1 MTGYI
6 SSRSVRT
13 ALAILVTCY
22 AAAVYRFWTGSRD
35 LITNPEVDRITA
47 EDLPTSLSAL
57 SSASASSI
65 ENMASRSLTQ
75 LRALAAIT
83 GGFVAD
89 AATMGLHWIYD
100 PAKLQSLVDST
111 GGKPEF
117 FSPPAC
123 PFYEYKSG
131 ALSPYGDEI
140 LPLLQDV
147 ATRGEFNAPEF
158 ALVSYHAAKTYTG
171 RLNQVFKELVR
182 KGDEGLVYPDLASPS
197 KDIHGGIKVP
207 ILVARYLNEPI
218 ATLLKKVREA
228 TKVHEESP
236 EPEDAAVASALL
248 LQQVVA
254 GVSVNDAIASLASNE
269 EINSST
275 RAEIQ
280 DVLDSVKAK
289 TFPDA
294 TTAVG
299 QFGKSCTLP
308 GVLKGLLYV
317 LLTTNDYSEAIRVN
331 MAAGGDNC
339 SRSIIIGAVYAAA
352 SASADGK
359 NGIPEVW
366 KSKTTRYTEIDEW
379 ANKVVS
385 QA

>member
-1 MTGYI
+1 MVGYT
-6 SSRSVRT
+6 SRSVRT
-13 ALAILVTCY
+13 ALAILMTCY
-22 AAAVYRFWTGSRD
+22 TAAMYSYWTGSRG
-35 LITNPEVDRITA
+35 RITHPA
-47 EDLPTSLSAL
+47 LDRVTEELTS
-57 SSASASSI
+57 SSSGSSI
-65 ENMASRSLTQ
+65 TISSMASRSLTQ
-75 LRALAAIT
+75 QRALAAIT

-100 PAKLQSLVDST
+100 PAKLQALVDST

-123 PFYEYKSG
+123 PFYEYSSG

-158 ALVSYHAAKTYTG
+158 ALVSYHAAKAYTG

-207 ILVARYLNEPI
+207 ILVARYLNEPV

-248 LQQVVA
+248 LQQVVTGA
-254 GVSVNDAIASLASNE
+254 SVNDAIASLATNE
-269 EINSST
+269 EISSST
-275 RAEIQ
+275 RTEIQ

-317 LLTTNDYSEAIRVN
+317 LLTTSDYSEAIRVN

-359 NGIPEVW
+359 NGIPEDW
-366 KSKTTRYTEIDEW
+366 KTKTARYSEIDEW

-385 QA
+385 QT